1 MKSDLTRFP
10 PRFGATTV
18 SCMPR
23 AWRRRDRI
31 LTKIGLHPGRRF
43 RLGQAVG
50 RLIVRFMMSKDHSAF
65 RAGVSHEMHK
75 VNMGRRNA

>member
-23 AWRRRDRI
+23 TWRRRDRI
-31 LTKIGLHPGRRF
+31 LTTIGLDPGKRF
-43 RLGQAVG
+43 RLGQVLG
-50 RLIVRFMMSKDHSAF
+50 RLIVRFMTKDHSAF
-65 RAGVSHEMHK
+65 RAGVAHEMHK
-75 VNMGRRNA
+75 VNMGHRNA